1 MLTNDVAVVT
11 GGANGIG
18 RAIADTFAEH
28 GADVVVAD
36 LDAEPMD
43 GGDSTVDLVE
53 AHGQRGLFVRTD
65 VTDEAAVADLAA
77 TVDDEFDRLDV
88 LVNNVGSSRGD
99 AAVGDLALDDW
110 HAILDVCVTSAF
122 LCTKHALPLL
132 LAGDGGTVVN
142 MSSTVGLQSTPGFA
156 AYSASKAALTN
167 LTRSLTVDYAEQG
180 LRANSIHPSPVAT
193 AGLEAMLDDPET
205 GNPDK
210 RDSIRDRGIRFADP
224 EEVADV
230 ALFLASDGSRFVNG
244 EGIVVDGGLSATY
257 Y

>member
-1 MLTNDVAVVT
+1 MLTDTVAVVT

-18 RAIADTFAEH
+18 RAIADTYAEH

-36 LDAEPMD
+36 LESTPMD
-43 GGDSTVDLVE
+43 GGDPTVDLVE
-53 AHGQRGLFVRTD
+53 AHGQRGLFVETD
-65 VTDEAAVADLAA
+65 VTDEASVSELAA
-77 TVDDEFDRLDV
+77 VVDDEFDRLDV

-99 AAVGDLALDDW
+99 APVGDLELENW

-122 LCTKHALPLL
+122 LCTKHTLSML
-132 LAGDGGTVVN
+132 LADGGGAVVN

-167 LTRSLTVDYAEQG
+167 LTRSLTVDYAEDG

-193 AGLEAMLDDPET
+193 AGLEAMLADPET
-205 GNPDK
+205 GKLGKD
-210 RDSIRDRGIRFADP
+210 DAVRDRGVRFVEP

-230 ALFLASDGSRFVNG
+230 ALFLASDDSRFVNG